1 MGGICISKINY
12 SYKKLKINNIL
23 KRIEVSIS
31 SENFKESLSLL
42 RSLRSNYCFIELIL
56 KKNKIL
62 EQRLNDI
69 LENIKKKISFS
80 RNNDDLIRDLI
91 WTIESEIFLSVK
103 ISNF

>member
-1 MGGICISKINY
+1 MCGICISKINY

-42 RSLRSNYCFIELIL
+42 RSLRSNYFLKELIL

-62 EQRLNDI
+62 EQRLTYI
-69 LENIKKKISFS
+69 LENIKKKYHLARIMM
-80 RNNDDLIRDLI
+80 
-91 WTIESEIFLSVK
+91 T
-103 ISNF
+103 